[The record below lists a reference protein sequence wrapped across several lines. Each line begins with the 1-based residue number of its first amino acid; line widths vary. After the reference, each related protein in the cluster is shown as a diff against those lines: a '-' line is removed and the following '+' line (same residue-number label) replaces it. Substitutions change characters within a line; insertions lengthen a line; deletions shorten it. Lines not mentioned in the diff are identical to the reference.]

1 MAKLEVR
8 LEELNDLQEE
18 AIRVQDFSKANT
30 LKNDITSVK
39 EQISL
44 VKESFFCKPTSVCYD
59 SMEDEQQIVAEDEEV
74 IITFA
79 HA

>member
-18 AIRVQDFSKANT
+18 AIRAQDFTKAES
-30 LKNDITSVK
+30 LKKDITSVR

-44 VKESFFCKPTSVCYD
+44 VKDSFYCKPMSVCYD
-59 SMEDEQQIVAEDEEV
+59 SMEEVDEFSAEHEV
-74 IITFA
+74 TMLPYS
-79 HA
+79 